1 MRSKQHSAGS
11 TCPCWPGAVGEKS
24 VLKSQLAL
32 AHFVPEQRAARAVL
46 EGLRQDACF
55 TSNLDL
61 AKLAAF
67 MFFVPVPERHCDYR
81 TDIKSQNHCQNL
93 K

>member
-1 MRSKQHSAGS
+1 M
-11 TCPCWPGAVGEKS
+11 
-24 VLKSQLAL
+24 
-32 AHFVPEQRAARAVL
+32 VPEQGAARAVL
-46 EGLRQDACF
+46 EGQDACF
-55 TSNLDL
+55 TSNLNL

-81 TDIKSQNHCQNL
+81 TDVKSQNPCQNL